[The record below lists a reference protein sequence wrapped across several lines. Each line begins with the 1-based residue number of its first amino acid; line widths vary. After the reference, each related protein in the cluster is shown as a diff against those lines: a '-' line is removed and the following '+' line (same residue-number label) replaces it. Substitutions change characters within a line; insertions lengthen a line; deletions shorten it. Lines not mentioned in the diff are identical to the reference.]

1 MKPWKVIDRAPA
13 PGGGELVLHQR
24 GEEFAIR
31 ANGRELMSSR
41 QHGSEEKMAEV
52 ACTQLTGKRPRVL
65 IGGLGLGYTVRAA
78 LERLPPEAQ
87 VVVSELVP
95 AVVAWNQGVLAPLA
109 GRPLEDSRVMV
120 EARDVGVLLREAEG
134 EYDAVLLDVDNGPEA
149 LTQEANRWLY
159 GERGLTAIQRA
170 LKSRGVLV
178 VWSASSDPAF
188 ANRLKRAGF
197 DTEVVET
204 PARGKGGGPMHTLFI
219 GRVRASSAPR

>member
-52 ACTQLTGKRPRVL
+52 ACTGLAGKRPRVL
-65 IGGLGLGYTVRAA
+65 VGGLGLGYTVRAA
-78 LERLPPEAQ
+78 LERLPPSAE

-95 AVVAWNQGVLAPLA
+95 AVIEWNRGVLAPLA
-109 GRPLEDSRVMV
+109 GRPLEDPRVKV
-120 EARDVGVLLREAEG
+120 EARDVGELLRQAEG
-134 EYDAVLLDVDNGPEA
+134 HYDAVLLDVDNGPEA

-159 GERGLTAIQRA
+159 GERGLGAIRRA
-170 LKSRGVLV
+170 LKPRGLVV
-178 VWSASSDPAF
+178 VWSASPDPAF

-204 PARGKGGGPMHTLFI
+204 PARSKGGGPMHTLFV
-219 GRVRASSAPR
+219 GRVRAS

>member
-13 PGGGELVLHQR
+13 PGGGELVLQQR

-31 ANGRELMSSR
+31 VNGRELMSSR

-52 ACTQLTGKRPRVL
+52 ACAGLAGKKPRVL
-65 IGGLGLGYTVRAA
+65 VGGLGLGYTVRAA
-78 LERLPPEAQ
+78 LERLPPDAK

-109 GRPLEDSRVMV
+109 GRPLEDARVKV
-120 EARDVGVLLREAEG
+120 ETRDVGELLREADG
-134 EYDAVLLDVDNGPEA
+134 TYDAVLLDVDNGPEA
-149 LTQEANRWLY
+149 LTQEQNRWLY
-159 GERGLTAIQRA
+159 GERGLGTIRRAI
-170 LKSRGVLV
+170 KSRGVVV
-178 VWSASSDPAF
+178 VWSASPDRLF

-219 GRVRASSAPR
+219 GRVR

>member
-31 ANGRELMSSR
+31 VNGRELMSSR

-52 ACTQLTGKRPRVL
+52 ACARLASKRPRVL

-78 LERLPPEAQ
+78 LDRLPPGAE

-109 GRPLEDSRVMV
+109 GRPLEDSRVKV
-120 EARDVGVLLREAEG
+120 EARDVGDLLREAQA
-134 EYDAVLLDVDNGPEA
+134 EYDVVLLDVDNGPEA
-149 LTQEANRWLY
+149 LTQEENRWLY
-159 GERGLTAIQRA
+159 GERGLNAIRRA
-170 LKSRGVLV
+170 LRPRGMVV
-178 VWSASSDPAF
+178 VWSASSDRAF
-188 ANRLKRAGF
+188 AQRLKRAGF

-219 GRVRASSAPR
+219 GRVTA

>member
-31 ANGRELMSSR
+31 VNGRELMSSR

-52 ACTQLTGKRPRVL
+52 ACARLAGKHPRVL
-65 IGGLGLGYTVRAA
+65 LGGLGLGYTVRAT
-78 LERLPPEAQ
+78 LDRLPSNAE
-87 VVVSELVP
+87 VVVSELIP
-95 AVVAWNQGVLAPLA
+95 AVITWNQGVLAPLA
-109 GRPLEDSRVMV
+109 GRPLEDPRVRV
-120 EARDVGVLLREAEG
+120 EARDVGELLREAEG

-149 LTQEANRWLY
+149 LTQEGNRWLY

-170 LKSRGVLV
+170 LKPRGVVV
-178 VWSASSDPAF
+178 VWSASPDRAF
-188 ANRLKRAGF
+188 ATRLRRVGF

-219 GRVRASSAPR
+219 GSVRPPPPPR